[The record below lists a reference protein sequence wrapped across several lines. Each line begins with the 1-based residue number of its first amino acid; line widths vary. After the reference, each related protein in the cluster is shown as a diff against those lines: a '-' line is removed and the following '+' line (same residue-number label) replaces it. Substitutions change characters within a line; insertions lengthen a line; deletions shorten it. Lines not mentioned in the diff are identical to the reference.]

1 MTDGACTGDH
11 CPVDFSTRRSSSGS
25 SSSGGCPVDHSSMG
39 AGGSSA
45 AYDTSDTSPGSTYPI
60 YQDPAPALD
69 PTNQMPL
76 VAEQQAHPTQ
86 THGLS
91 TQRTI
96 SSIPRAPRYQSSGA
110 SACPVAHEPSEEPPT
125 KDTTSS
131 SSSSDENKPAGMWVY
146 PSEQMFFNAMRRK
159 NWSPHEADM
168 HTVVPIHNAVNEQCW
183 KMIMR
188 WEQMHSSECAQ
199 PMLLR
204 FEGLKNKV
212 SPRARWRTW
221 MGYQPPFDRHDW
233 TVDRCGK
240 QVRYVIDFY
249 QGARNPDAPGNVAFH
264 LDVRPALTPAG
275 AWDRMRRF
283 ASGLFS

>member
-11 CPVDFSTRRSSSGS
+11 CPVDFSTRRSSKS
-25 SSSGGCPVDHSSMG
+25 SDGCPVDHSSMG
-39 AGGSSA
+39 GAS
-45 AYDTSDTSPGSTYPI
+45 YDTSDTPASSTYPI

-86 THGLS
+86 TQGLS

-110 SACPVAHEPSEEPPT
+110 SACPVSHESPTDNKPSAE
-125 KDTTSS
+125 S
-131 SSSSDENKPAGMWVY
+131 PAGMWVY

-159 NWSPHEADM
+159 NWNPQEADM

-183 KMIMR
+183 KMIME
-188 WEQMHSSECAQ
+188 WEQMHHTECAK

-204 FEGLKNKV
+204 FEGLKNKL

-221 MGYQPPFDRHDW
+221 IGYQPPFDRHDW

-240 QVRYVIDFY
+240 EVRYVIDFY
-249 QGARNPDAPGNVAFH
+249 QGAGNSGKPGNVAFH

-283 ASGLFS
+283 ASRLFA